1 MTKKIER
8 RKAAKRYRR
17 LFKVDFVASFKYA
30 KEERLPLSAVH
41 PSLEIY
47 DDVEFDGAG
56 YMHRVTKVCATDG
69 ELYTFL
75 DELLW

>member
-1 MTKKIER
+1 MTRKKQ
-8 RKAAKRYRR
+8 RKKSAKRYRR
-17 LFKVDFVASFKYA
+17 LFKVDFVASFRYA
-30 KEERLPLSAVH
+30 KDERLPLSAVH

-56 YMHRVTKVCATDG
+56 YMHRVTKVRATDG

-75 DELLW
+75 DELIW